1 MAVISG
7 QAAARPP
14 LLGVSEKA
22 MELREQ
28 LEVHSTSS
36 QNLLLYGQ
44 AGTEKLSCVDFLTS
58 DIDPFGVA
66 HYSPLS
72 APDQAAR
79 ILIID
84 PFESLQSENEPP
96 IAEGLRVIALSNL
109 PLKEHL
115 GSIRADVCRCLNFA
129 EIYIPPLRE
138 RREDILLY
146 MNHYIQAFCENKNVH
161 PPDLHLNALIQMIQ
175 YEWPGNLAELEK
187 VMMRAFLE
195 PAKEIKEFQDI
206 PRIIPE
212 PFPALQPL
220 SEAVSWLEKKL
231 LILALNRFDGNHR
244 RAAEVLGI
252 SEPNLRYK
260 MKKLQIRKQ
269 FVAE

>member
-22 MELREQ
+22 MELKGQ
-28 LEVHSTSS
+28 LEFHQKSS
-36 QNLLLYGQ
+36 RNLLLYGQ
-44 AGTEKLSCVDFLTS
+44 AGTEKLSCVDFLTR
-58 DIDPFGVA
+58 DIDPFRVA

-72 APDQAAR
+72 STDHHAK

-84 PFESLQSENEPP
+84 PFESLQAENALENT
-96 IAEGLRVIALSNL
+96 GNLRVMALSNL

-115 GSIRADVCRCLNFA
+115 GSIRADFCRRLNFA
-129 EIYIPPLRE
+129 EIHLPPLRE

-146 MNHYIQAFCENKNVH
+146 MNHYVQQFCINKNVR
-161 PPDLHLNALIQMIQ
+161 PPDLHLNALIQMVQ

-195 PAKEIKEFQDI
+195 PPKEIKEFQDI
-206 PRIIPE
+206 PRVIPD
-212 PFPALQPL
+212 PYPTLQPL

-244 RAAEVLGI
+244 RAAQVLGI

-260 MKKLQIRKQ
+260 MKKLQIKKQ
-269 FVAE
+269 FVAG